1 MIRFIKVEDL
11 LPIRSHVLREGR
23 LSPEESRFETDTLP
37 GAFHLGFYEH
47 NELACIASFHPQSFG
62 SYPGTGYQLR
72 GMATIEKYRGRG
84 FGNRLLTFS
93 IVYLKGQNVN
103 YLWCNARKKALPF
116 YLSIGFE
123 NVSAEFEL
131 PFIGPHYTLYL
142 KIS

>member
-1 MIRFIKVEDL
+1 
-11 LPIRSHVLREGR
+11 
-23 LSPEESRFETDTLP
+23 
-37 GAFHLGFYEH
+37 
-47 NELACIASFHPQSFG
+47 
-62 SYPGTGYQLR
+62 
-72 GMATIEKYRGRG
+72 MATIEKYRGRG

-123 NVSAEFEL
+123 AISEEFEL
-131 PFIGPHYTLYL
+131 PMIGPHYSLYL